1 MKSEKSKWGI
11 SVVIIMIVAIIILLM
26 ICVCVCISRPDSI
39 QILACMEENYK
50 RDFEIVEEFT
60 YISHTDGEVEA
71 QRELKCPAV
80 ILQDKENEEIRFLA
94 YAYPLEGGDW
104 IYRDN
109 FSQKALVYCIKQE
122 QLEINNEDKCEDLES
137 SWNPCLVLENTDS
150 TAQKLQNMVIRFN
163 ELYQSDDGCG
173 AFEVEGSSLA
183 YQIEGRNISDR
194 WLDQTSPFCYDT
206 PIEKYKAFLD
216 ELEEDIQND
225 SKTD

>member
-1 MKSEKSKWGI
+1 M
-11 SVVIIMIVAIIILLM
+11 
-26 ICVCVCISRPDSI
+26 
-39 QILACMEENYK
+39 
-50 RDFEIVEEFT
+50 
-60 YISHTDGEVEA
+60 
-71 QRELKCPAV
+71 
-80 ILQDKENEEIRFLA
+80 
-94 YAYPLEGGDW
+94 EGGDW

-109 FSQKALVYCIKQE
+109 YSQKALVYCIKKE

-137 SWNPCLVLENTDS
+137 SWNPCLVLENTDL

-163 ELYQSDDGCG
+163 ELYQSDDGYG